1 MIQCVIAKPLGLLL
15 FINIE
20 TDFDQNNRILYMYD
34 YATKFLNTL
43 DGRTLIAQP
52 VNSMYRSEERC
63 FSRWTKK

>member
-43 DGRTLIAQP
+43 DGRTLIAQQY
-52 VNSMYRSEERC
+52 VQEWREMFLSMD
-63 FSRWTKK
+63 

>member
-34 YATKFLNTL
+34 YVTKISQHPRWTH
-43 DGRTLIAQP
+43 
-52 VNSMYRSEERC
+52 VNSTTGEQYVQEWREMFLSMD
-63 FSRWTKK
+63 